1 MNLANGC
8 SKSNLVRTT
17 LLTGTA
23 ALTLI
28 VHSPSQAQ
36 NTIVAGDQ
44 AEGGG
49 TSNICSTSTGS
60 VLVTVPFNSSIGC
73 NSENSTIVANAS
85 SIGDDAQHSVVVGH
99 FNTVGDAAKQSIVI
113 GNGSGSLAIAG
124 VALGTF
130 ADVGASAVNGIALGT
145 SASVIA
151 GGGLALG
158 TQTKAENTNSVAI
171 GTQARSRGRDSVAL
185 GTASD
190 DGGQSNVISVGS
202 SSLSRKIINV
212 ADGSI
217 GNGSRDAVTG
227 SQLFNTNSII
237 AARLGGG
244 ASVDAASGA
253 FTGPVYNVAGGS
265 FTNVGA
271 ALAALDNV
279 NVNAIVYD
287 NPGRTVATLGGTG
300 APAVSLRN
308 LTAGNLA
315 SNSFEAVNGSQL
327 FATNQNVT
335 RHTTQITATVGSLGA
350 GAAINGSTGA
360 FTAPSFTVVG
370 GTFSNVGSALDAMD
384 TEIAKA
390 IIYDN
395 AGHTAATLG
404 GTGATTPVSLRNL
417 NAGNLSSTST
427 DAVNGGQLFSTNQK
441 VTLNSNQITATVGS
455 LGAGAAINGTTGAF
469 TAPTFNVVGGTFNNV
484 GSALTAMDV
493 QIAQAIVYDNA
504 GHTTATLG
512 GAGATA
518 PVSLRNVNAGSLD
531 ASSTEAINGAQLF
544 STNQKVAAN
553 AAHID
558 ATLSGL
564 GGGAG
569 INAATGAFTGPS
581 FNILGSSFANV
592 GEALAAL
599 DNELTGAVFYDD
611 KARSRATLGG
621 AGVTAP
627 VSLQNLAAGALN
639 ASSTEAVNGSQLFV
653 TNENLDVLT
662 TRVDDAESN
671 FSNLNKG
678 IANATVGIVQQD
690 GGVSAGGVIRIG
702 AASGGTSLSALGTEG
717 VRVLS
722 GLGAARL
729 AIDSDEAVTGAQLF
743 ATNLLIQGN
752 TEAID
757 DAVVSIGDTVS
768 NVTNLT
774 TAIQSGTIGLVQ
786 QDPTNLNIAV
796 GADVGGNLV
805 NIAGT
810 DGNRVLTGLS
820 AAALNASSTEAV
832 NGAQLFAT
840 NQQIEGAIED
850 IGAIDVRVTDI
861 ETSLGDNIN
870 SVTNL
875 TTAIQNG
882 TIGLV
887 QQDLSTRNV
896 SVGSATDGLTV
907 NFAGTAGNRRLTGIA
922 AGTVSQNSTEA
933 VNGAQLFTTDQTAN
947 NALRSATA
955 AASGVSGAALA
966 LGGGARFDAA
976 SGNFTAP
983 TFTVAGGSFNDVGS
997 ALLAL
1002 DDEISNVSVA
1012 ANNAVQYDNPERTAV
1027 TLGGQGAAVPV
1038 ALRNVQAGT
1047 LSAASTDAV
1056 NGSQLFATNQA
1067 VAANT
1072 SAITNI
1078 DRRVTN
1084 LEGSVNGSNQA
1095 VQNLTTAIQNGTIGL
1110 VQQDPTT
1117 KEINVGSQ
1125 TGGTA
1130 VNIAGT
1136 SGNRTIRGVKAG
1148 AISATSSEA
1157 VNGSQLFALQQSIDS
1172 GLSKVDNRLNSL
1184 DSRIGNVELD
1194 LRELRGEMDSAVAS
1208 AIAIGMLPT
1217 STNPGRFTLGMGTGV
1232 RAGQMATALGLSYRT
1247 TDDMF
1252 TMQARAAFDK
1262 EAVSVGVGMGL
1273 EF

>member
-1 MNLANGC
+1 MKSMRTGLRCHTSILAL
-8 SKSNLVRTT
+8 K
-17 LLTGTA
+17 TA
-23 ALTLI
+23 I
-28 VHSPSQAQ
+28 VITAIGVISDQSTAFAQ
-36 NTIVAGDQ
+36 NTAVGAPP
-44 AEGGG
+44 
-49 TSNICSTSTGS
+49 TICPGS
-60 VLVTVPFNSSIGC
+60 VGNIVISPPSTTNDIGC
-73 NSENSTIVANAS
+73 NVTETVI
-85 SIGDDAQHSVVVGH
+85 IGSGKVEDDA
-99 FNTVGDAAKQSIVI
+99 TDAVAIGRAVEVTGGSGIAI
-113 GNGSGSLAIAG
+113 GNVATAG
-124 VALGTF
+124 I
-130 ADVGASAVNGIALGT
+130 DGIALGRVAKAT
-145 SASVIA
+145 ETAAI
-151 GGGLALG
+151 ALG
-158 TQTKAENTNSVAI
+158 IGAEATNIDSIAIGPVVKASGRSSVGIGIGSEVSGTNSVAI
-171 GTQARSRGRDSVAL
+171 GVSAKATGSASVVI
-185 GTASD
+185 GSVSD
-190 DGGQSNVISVGS
+190 DGGLSNVVSIGS
-202 SSLSRKIINV
+202 SSIKRKIINV
-212 ADGSI
+212 A
-217 GNGSRDAVTG
+217 NGAITAASSEAATG
-227 SQLFNTNSII
+227 AQLFSTNS
-237 AARLGGG
+237 
-244 ASVDAASGA
+244 SVA
-253 FTGPVYNVAGGS
+253 N
-265 FTNVGA
+265 
-271 ALAALDNV
+271 
-279 NVNAIVYD
+279 
-287 NPGRTVATLGGTG
+287 
-300 APAVSLRN
+300 
-308 LTAGNLA
+308 
-315 SNSFEAVNGSQL
+315 
-327 FATNQNVT
+327 
-335 RHTTQITATVGSLGA
+335 SLGA
-350 GAAINGSTGA
+350 GAAVSGSTGVL
-360 FTAPSFTVVG
+360 TGPSFTVVG

-390 IIYDN
+390 IVYDN

-427 DAVNGGQLFSTNQK
+427 DAVNGGQLFATNQE

-455 LGAGAAINGTTGAF
+455 LGAGATINGTTGAF

-504 GHTTATLG
+504 GHTAATLG

-518 PVSLRNVNAGSLD
+518 PVSLRNVNAGNLN

-544 STNQKVAAN
+544 ATNQKVDAN
-553 AAHID
+553 SAHIN

-621 AGVTAP
+621 AGVTTP

-653 TNENLDVLT
+653 TNENLDALT

-678 IANATVGIVQQD
+678 ISNATVGIVQQD

-702 AASGGTSLSALGTEG
+702 AASGGSSLSLLGTEG

-729 AIDSDEAVTGAQLF
+729 TIDSDEAVTGAQLF
-743 ATNLLIQGN
+743 ATNQLIEGN
-752 TEAID
+752 TIAIG
-757 DAVVSIGDTVS
+757 DAVTSIGDTVS
-768 NVTNLT
+768 SITNLT
-774 TAIQSGTIGLVQ
+774 TAIQAGSIGLVQ
-786 QDPTNLNIAV
+786 QDPTSLNIAV

-810 DGNRVLTGLS
+810 DGNRVLAGLS
-820 AAALNASSTEAV
+820 AAALNATSTEAV

-861 ETSLGDNIN
+861 ETSLGDNIT

-887 QQDLSTRNV
+887 QQDLSTRNLF
-896 SVGSATDGLTV
+896 VGSATDGLTV
-907 NFAGTAGNRRLTGIA
+907 NFAGTAGNRKLTGIA

-947 NALRSATA
+947 NAFRSATA

-976 SGNFTAP
+976 SGSFTAP
-983 TFTVAGGSFNDVGS
+983 TFAVAGGSFNDVGS

-1047 LSAASTDAV
+1047 LAAASTDAV

-1110 VQQDPTT
+1110 VQQDPAT

-1136 SGNRTIRGVKAG
+1136 SGNRTMRGVKAG
-1148 AISATSSEA
+1148 AVSATSSEA

-1194 LRELRGEMDSAVAS
+1194 LRELRGEMNSAVAS

>member
-1 MNLANGC
+1 MKSMRTGLRCHTSTLAL
-8 SKSNLVRTT
+8 K
-17 LLTGTA
+17 TA
-23 ALTLI
+23 I
-28 VHSPSQAQ
+28 VITAIGVISDQSTAFAQ
-36 NTIVAGDQ
+36 NTTLGGPAIICAGS
-44 AEGGG
+44 E
-49 TSNICSTSTGS
+49 
-60 VLVTVPFNSSIGC
+60 FNLI
-73 NSENSTIVANAS
+73 AS
-85 SIGDDAQHSVVVGH
+85 SAPNT
-99 FNTVGDAAKQSIVI
+99 NTVDCNVTDSVI
-113 GNGSGSLAIAG
+113 IG
-124 VALGTF
+124 VASEIGKD
-130 ADVGASAVNGIALGT
+130 ADA
-145 SASVIA
+145 
-151 GGGLALG
+151 
-158 TQTKAENTNSVAI
+158 SVAI
-171 GTQARSRGRDSVAL
+171 GRIAKVTGPNGIAIGNVATAGSDGTALGRGSESTGDNSLAFGVNSKATNVDSISIGRVSTASGIGSVSLGIASDATNTSSVAI
-185 GTASD
+185 GPNATSSGFRSVAIGSAAD
-190 DGGQSNVISVGS
+190 DGGRQDVVAVGS
-202 SSLSRKIINV
+202 ADLRRKIINV
-212 ADGSI
+212 S
-217 GNGSRDAVTG
+217 NGEITAASNEAITG
-227 SQLFNTNSII
+227 SQLFSTNTSI
-237 AARLGGG
+237 
-244 ASVDAASGA
+244 ASV
-253 FTGPVYNVAGGS
+253 
-265 FTNVGA
+265 
-271 ALAALDNV
+271 
-279 NVNAIVYD
+279 
-287 NPGRTVATLGGTG
+287 
-300 APAVSLRN
+300 
-308 LTAGNLA
+308 
-315 SNSFEAVNGSQL
+315 
-327 FATNQNVT
+327 
-335 RHTTQITATVGSLGA
+335 LGA
-350 GAAINGSTGA
+350 GSTFISATGLI
-360 FTAPSFTVVG
+360 TAPSFTVVG

-518 PVSLRNVNAGSLD
+518 PVSLRNVNAGSLN
-531 ASSTEAINGAQLF
+531 ATSTEAINGAQLF
-544 STNQKVAAN
+544 ATNQKVDAN
-553 AAHID
+553 TAHIN

-599 DNELTGAVFYDD
+599 DNELAGAVFYDD

-621 AGVTAP
+621 AGVTTP

-653 TNENLDVLT
+653 TNENLDALT

-678 IANATVGIVQQD
+678 ISNATVGIVQQD
-690 GGVSAGGVIRIG
+690 GGVSTGGVIRIG
-702 AASGGTSLSALGTEG
+702 AASGGSSLSLLGTEG

-729 AIDSDEAVTGAQLF
+729 TIDSDEAVTGAQLF

-820 AAALNASSTEAV
+820 AAALNAASTEAV

-861 ETSLGDNIN
+861 EASLGDNIN

-887 QQDLSTRNV
+887 QQDLSTRNL

-907 NFAGTAGNRRLTGIA
+907 NFAGTAGNRKLTGIA

-983 TFTVAGGSFNDVGS
+983 TFAVAGGSFNDVGS

-1012 ANNAVQYDNPERTAV
+1012 ANNAVQYDNPERSAV

-1038 ALRNVQAGT
+1038 ALRNVQAGA
-1047 LSAASTDAV
+1047 LAAASTDAV

-1110 VQQDPTT
+1110 VQQDPAT

-1194 LRELRGEMDSAVAS
+1194 LRELRGEMNSAVAS

-1217 STNPGRFTLGMGTGV
+1217 STNPDRFTLGMGTGV

>member
-1 MNLANGC
+1 MKSMRTGLRCHTSMLAL
-8 SKSNLVRTT
+8 K
-17 LLTGTA
+17 TA
-23 ALTLI
+23 I
-28 VHSPSQAQ
+28 VIAAIGVISDNSAVFAQ
-36 NTIVAGDQ
+36 NTTL
-44 AEGGG
+44 GG
-49 TSNICSTSTGS
+49 
-60 VLVTVPFNSSIGC
+60 P
-73 NSENSTIVANAS
+73 STICAGSDLNIVITS
-85 SIGDDAQHSVVVGH
+85 SPNTNTVGCDVTQSVIIGSNSQVGDDA
-99 FNTVGDAAKQSIVI
+99 DAAVAIGRVATVTGQSAIAI
-113 GNGSGSLAIAG
+113 GNATTAAEDGLAIGRSSKATGRFSTAIG
-124 VALGTF
+124 VA
-130 ADVGASAVNGIALGT
+130 AEAAEDA
-145 SASVIA
+145 
-151 GGGLALG
+151 LALG
-158 TQTKAENTNSVAI
+158 RASKATETAAIAVGIGAEATNIDSIAIGPVAKASGRSSVSIGIGSEVSSTNSVAI
-171 GTQARSRGRDSVAL
+171 GVSAKATGSGSVVI
-185 GTASD
+185 GSVSD
-190 DGGQSNVISVGS
+190 DGGLSNVVSIGS
-202 SSLSRKIINV
+202 SSVKRKIINV
-212 ADGSI
+212 ANGSI
-217 GNGSRDAVTG
+217 AAASSEAVTG
-227 SQLFNTNSII
+227 AQLFSTNSSI
-237 AARLGGG
+237 A
-244 ASVDAASGA
+244 
-253 FTGPVYNVAGGS
+253 N
-265 FTNVGA
+265 
-271 ALAALDNV
+271 
-279 NVNAIVYD
+279 
-287 NPGRTVATLGGTG
+287 
-300 APAVSLRN
+300 
-308 LTAGNLA
+308 
-315 SNSFEAVNGSQL
+315 
-327 FATNQNVT
+327 
-335 RHTTQITATVGSLGA
+335 SLGA
-350 GAAINGSTGA
+350 GAAVSGSTGVL
-360 FTAPSFTVVG
+360 TGPSFTVVG
-370 GTFSNVGSALDAMD
+370 GTFTNVGSALDAMD

-390 IIYDN
+390 IVYDN
-395 AGHTAATLG
+395 AGHTTATLG
-404 GTGATTPVSLRNL
+404 GAGATTPVSLRNL
-417 NAGNLSSTST
+417 DAGNLSSTST

-441 VTLNSNQITATVGS
+441 V
-455 LGAGAAINGTTGAF
+455 
-469 TAPTFNVVGGTFNNV
+469 
-484 GSALTAMDV
+484 
-493 QIAQAIVYDNA
+493 
-504 GHTTATLG
+504 
-512 GAGATA
+512 
-518 PVSLRNVNAGSLD
+518 D
-531 ASSTEAINGAQLF
+531 ANT
-544 STNQKVAAN
+544 
-553 AAHID
+553 AHIN

-653 TNENLDVLT
+653 TNENLVSLT

-671 FSNLNKG
+671 FSNLNRG
-678 IANATVGIVQQD
+678 IANATVGIVQQE

-729 AIDSDEAVTGAQLF
+729 TIDSDEAVTGAQLF

-757 DAVVSIGDTVS
+757 EAVVSIGDTVS

-810 DGNRVLTGLS
+810 DGNRVLAGLS

-887 QQDLSTRNV
+887 QQDLSTRNL

-907 NFAGTAGNRRLTGIA
+907 NFAGTAGNRKLTGIA

-955 AASGVSGAALA
+955 AANGVSGAALA

-983 TFTVAGGSFNDVGS
+983 TFAVAGGTFNDVGS

-1012 ANNAVQYDNPERTAV
+1012 ANNAVQYDNPERSAV

-1047 LSAASTDAV
+1047 LTATSTDAV

-1110 VQQDPTT
+1110 VQQDPATQD
-1117 KEINVGSQ
+1117 INVATS
-1125 TGGTA
+1125 TGGTV

-1136 SGNRTIRGVKAG
+1136 SGSRIIRGVKAG
-1148 AISATSSEA
+1148 AIGANSSEA

-1194 LRELRGEMDSAVAS
+1194 LRELRGEMNSAVAS